1 MRRTKEEAL
10 QTREKILMSALDILS
25 KKSYANASVSEI
37 VENVGLSKGAFY
49 WHFRNKN
56 DLLVQLVEGMCR
68 KGEGERAG
76 SIEAPDTSSKLRVY
90 FKESLMNLKNDELSQ
105 KIHSLLLRRIEWP
118 EEVQDKVVQVLKES
132 MQREQEMMEKLIVE
146 GQKAGRIKET
156 ISSAKAATLMSSI
169 FHGLCIMQMSGVLP
183 ENFTE
188 CTDLLFDAF
197 TKEMRVSEK
206 D

>member
-56 DLLVQLVEGMCR
+56 DLLVQLIEGMCR

-76 SIEAPDTSSKLRVY
+76 SIEAPDAGCKLRVY
-90 FKESLMNLKNDELSQ
+90 FKESLMKLKNDELSQ
-105 KIHSLLLRRIEWP
+105 KIHSLMLRRIEWP
-118 EEVQDKVVQVLKES
+118 EEVQDKVVQVLKDAMLREKES
-132 MQREQEMMEKLIVE
+132 VEKLIVE
-146 GQKAGRIKET
+146 GQKTGLVKET
-156 ISSAKAATLMSSI
+156 ISAEKAATLISGI
-169 FHGLCIMQMSGVLP
+169 FHGLCVMQMSGFLP

-197 TKEMRVSEK
+197 AKEARVSGK